1 MTELDITI
9 MDIKST
15 EEYLNNQ
22 VARISLSVDMSQP
35 GSPAITVISQVAR
48 E

>member
-1 MTELDITI
+1 MFYENALQRVN
-9 MDIKST
+9 ST

-22 VARISLSVDMSQP
+22 VERISLSVDMSQP